1 MKKFL
6 QIVGLIAL
14 VFVTGEL
21 FIYSDKNESTDTA
34 FEEYFN
40 RNYNV
45 YALNL
50 PEDLTFMGE
59 RIPYE
64 DPDVY
69 ERLDR
74 ELLVNTYWQSNG
86 LLLLKRAHKYFPII
100 EPILAEKGIPD
111 DFKYL
116 AVAESGLM
124 NVVSPAGATGFWQL
138 LESTGKEKGLEINGE
153 VDERYHLEKA
163 TYAACDYLLE
173 AKAKFGTWSLAA
185 GSYNMGMN
193 GLQRQLERQ
202 KVNSYWELLLN
213 SETSRY
219 VFRIIALKEVL
230 SNPEKYG
237 FHYRQKDLYQL
248 PETYTVKVDSSIDH
262 WADFS
267 ADLGIN
273 YKTLKYFNPWLRE
286 SYLKNSSRKVYA
298 LQIPKNP
305 APFSHSVEYEYKAAF
320 PDSIEQDPL
329 DSVLIET
336 PLEQE

>member
-6 QIVGLIAL
+6 QITGLIAL
-14 VFVTGEL
+14 VFITVEL
-21 FIYSDKNESTDTA
+21 FVYGDNSETTDTT

-138 LESTGKEKGLEINGE
+138 LESTGKEKGLEINKE
-153 VDERYHLEKA
+153 IDERYHLEKA

-173 AKAKFGTWSLAA
+173 AQEKFGTWSLAA
-185 GSYNMGMN
+185 GSYNMGIN
-193 GLQRQLERQ
+193 GLQRQLDRQ
-202 KVNSYWELLLN
+202 KVDSYWALLLN

-219 VFRIIALKEVL
+219 VFRIIALKEVMTH
-230 SNPEKYG
+230 PEKYG
-237 FHYRQKDLYQL
+237 FHYREKDLYL
-248 PETYTVKVDSSIDH
+248 MPETRLVTVNTSVEH
-262 WADFS
+262 WAEF
-267 ADLGIN
+267 AAEHGIN

-286 SYLKNSSRKVYA
+286 SSLKNVSGKEYAVRIPTDPSR
-298 LQIPKNP
+298 
-305 APFSHSVEYEYKAAF
+305 FSHSVEYEYKAVF
-320 PDSIEQDPL
+320 PDSVVTDPL
-329 DSVLIET
+329 DSTENDS
-336 PLEQE
+336 PLDQE